1 MVSPT
6 IEKALNEQTHAEFY
20 SFYLY
25 LSVAAWFADRHLDG
39 FAEWMEAQAQEEMDH
54 AMKLFH
60 HLQDRGGRV
69 RLLAL
74 EEPPAEW
81 DGPVEAVAAVLEHER
96 YITGRINALADIA
109 AKENDHATQVFLH
122 WYISEQVEEEA
133 TADRLYHQVK
143 ALADS
148 PHGLLMLD
156 RELAGRKAGDTGDAG
171 A

>member
-1 MVSPT
+1 MISPT
-6 IEKALNEQTHAEFY
+6 IETALNEQTHAEFY

-39 FAEWMEAQAQEEMDH
+39 FAGWMEAQAQEEMEH

-74 EEPPAEW
+74 DEPPAEW
-81 DGPVEAVAAVLEHER
+81 ASPVEAVKAVLEHEQ
-96 YITGRINALADIA
+96 YITGRINQLADMA
-109 AKENDHATQVFLH
+109 SRENDHATQVFLH
-122 WYISEQVEEEA
+122 WYIAEQVEEEA

-156 RELAGRKAGDTGDAG
+156 RELAGRKADADG
-171 A
+171 AA